1 MAFCD
6 TREKSRS
13 GTLQLKKHGGDDGL
27 LLSCRRKR
35 KNPTST
41 SKTPK
46 KLEQGGNRDQ
56 LRKTVRHQFKKNA
69 TLKDPAAIEAAKE
82 TAVRGLS
89 NFMFQEAQRMAKDQT
104 AATAVTKDG

>member
-1 MAFCD
+1 MS
-6 TREKSRS
+6 KKKKK
-13 GTLQLKKHGGDDGL
+13 LNLNLKN
-27 LLSCRRKR
+27 S
-35 KNPTST
+35 
-41 SKTPK
+41 K

>member
-1 MAFCD
+1 M
-6 TREKSRS
+6 
-13 GTLQLKKHGGDDGL
+13 
-27 LLSCRRKR
+27 LLSCRRK
-35 KNPTST
+35 KKKLSTST

-46 KLEQGGNRDQ
+46 QGGNRDQ

-104 AATAVTKDG
+104 ATAVTPKDG